1 MLSTLQMTIVLIVN
15 NAINYLIQQKIL
27 SECVRTLHTHLGKK
41 TPIYILLNI
50 ADIQQVNNVVVFKQ
64 ISKMSRLKQIESID
78 SLIRVITAITQNQC
92 SPSEQD
98 VKILNEALER
108 LQNLKR
114 KKGKTNKQ
122 IHQELAN
129 VCSLLIKF
137 LVS

>member
-1 MLSTLQMTIVLIVN
+1 MIIVLIVN

-27 SECVRTLHTHLGKK
+27 SECVRTLHTHLEKK

-78 SLIRVITAITQNQC
+78 SLIRVITVITQNQC

-98 VKILNEALER
+98 VKILSEALER

-122 IHQELAN
+122 IHQELAK